1 MIDYEGFYQGQ
12 PLVEGVPNT
21 GVPWDIG
28 APQPVVVK
36 LAEEGRFRGEVL
48 DAGCG
53 TGDNAKFLAARGL
66 RVTATDIAPTAIA
79 QAKQRAPEVEFLVG
93 DATNLPFEA
102 RFDTVLASALFHA
115 VPEDQRGK
123 LAKSL
128 HRAAKPGALLNLTCL
143 ADMEVAPFAVT
154 DDELRDELTRAGW
167 VITEVRDDVV
177 AVAATFPELKIWVV
191 LAVKP

>member
-1 MIDYEGFYQGQ
+1 MIDYEGFYRGQ
-12 PLVEGVPNT
+12 PLVDGVPNT

-28 APQPVVVK
+28 APQPVVVR
-36 LAEEGRFRGEVL
+36 LADEGRFRGEVL

-53 TGDNAKFLAARGL
+53 TGDNAKFLAARGF
-66 RVTATDIAPTAIA
+66 RVTATDIAPTAVA
-79 QAKQRAPEVEFLVG
+79 QARERAPEVEFLVG
-93 DATNLPFEA
+93 DATDLPFTEK
-102 RFDTVLASALFHA
+102 FDAVLASALFHA
-115 VPEDQRGK
+115 VPEHRRGE

-143 ADMEVAPFAVT
+143 ADVEVAPFAVT
-154 DDELRDELTRAGW
+154 EHELRDELTRAGW

-177 AVAATFPELKIWVV
+177 AVAPTFPELKIWVV